1 MMRMKMPFHEWFYR
15 THAYLQNSGKDG
27 FVDYNDTKQVPM
39 SDRFNKLVELE
50 SDLFTEQPYGVI
62 ANRRGFNKLID
73 LLETSNYT
81 FEDINDSLIDAYQHS
96 LTNAMSRM
104 LVNTHAVMF
113 KCKNTDKRYVSSDR
127 LSRYYIVDAPF
138 NQLHFGDRDE
148 FIRQQL
154 QKMHTEENDQY
165 IPLTEFVTSPYTDLL
180 GFTLM
185 ICVNG
190 KICNDCMVAID
201 DKGFKF
207 KVNWPFDYK
216 ECYFVIYKLDSSKVY
231 VTKTTYDDL
240 VNDTGKIIGNFP
252 KANNECCIVNL
263 YDSRY
268 SKTVPTVPNF
278 GILTPGALR
287 LMNLQDKTMVDFE
300 RLRTNEITVVIYALK
315 YFHEVPNL
323 YPAVNYY
330 DIIDRRRIYDETGE
344 RVIEGDKNTYVY
356 GSSTTEINN
365 LEICTP
371 PIVLDRNA
379 TTSFSTIVNCLKLR
393 DDMAVNYENMK
404 RIGTRL
410 ISGNVTET
418 ELNGLKD
425 TMRSIETKMK
435 RCYKTYVQG
444 ALLTSLV
451 DSERLDS
458 FEKFMTNVNN
468 FITLATVSNLS
479 QYTDYNVFPQLY
491 NTEFVSFVDYI
502 VKPFK
507 DNALTPFEDII
518 KTTSNYFVS
527 DNSSRFNRPVS
538 EQCFIAMKYDRD
550 ENCWLFD
557 VPEIKHFKGVGN
569 AFYINNDL
577 KGDEIFKFFVLYT
590 DTEEPAELTTLPMS
604 LDQVFDF
611 DVFYDEVSKHSG
623 YIRYWNAEN
632 KIMKLCKTIYNDY
645 SSERSVQV
653 LSKILKRKLDGED
666 IIDQYPT
673 DMNYE
678 PSNASSLN
686 WKDYTEISDEAP
698 FAVNFLFY
706 TVAMMNGNEDKLQA
720 YFYRQLIKR
729 MHSPRYTDIDIS
741 SSIDRSLMLPVNY
754 SQLSISPIRVDNSK
768 SSIPI
773 ANGIYS
779 FYGIPFLTDNAGNMF
794 TPTPYRYTFNV
805 YENETKYPVIIDNDY
820 STDNYVAYTDIRTFN
835 GMVVNYR
842 HDIYLAR
849 LMTRYLIAC
858 YDTISYLQ
866 TYYKHPFNT
875 VDDNNAFTDYIRE
888 AATAVGSYAH
898 RYHDKLVNPLSFTT
912 AMLISN
918 NSFDIKLYAV
928 SGTISSIRSIP
939 FNGRTRTIE
948 DVSNEFIKTLQSVHK
963 NTGFDDGVSKRIQN
977 LYEHFKKINT
987 LQSVYDFL
995 KWVEGIDLEMIDEL
1009 DNMRSEN
1016 ENGVYVGS
1024 NIFKPYSTAFH
1035 YYIDKH
1041 ADGGID
1047 VVAIIRGLKNML
1059 DDLYSSNYTTHF
1071 KPIVEYCEDIIENWI
1086 FDFFI
1091 LDDIKYDKTITYS
1104 EKPYTI
1110 TIAAPSD
1117 PRFHPKKGQI
1127 IDINSTMI
1135 FEPIVEKVGDSWR
1148 INAISK
1154 ICEYAFFIGTGYNV
1168 SMNVLSES
1176 GATIATINGTMEF
1189 FRIGSSADDMVSFNQ
1204 YPYMKNMCVDIQ
1216 NIHEEFEI
1224 INNEHIV
1231 NKKFG
1236 KMNYELLVG
1245 NNYCQLDHTSE
1256 LILERKTMAQGSI
1269 DRIYLPGYTI
1279 NKLSNHE
1286 FGQHT
1291 SFEVYFKPS
1300 QVLHLPIT
1308 NDVMTSVGGKYFVG
1322 QTLYLVTD
1330 DNKYVFPVIVTAV
1343 DMSKSSGFVEAE
1355 IDQLRA
1361 KWLKIDDI
1369 SDIKRY
1375 MESPITCTV
1384 IDDNISNFIDEYTN
1398 SDYRVYQIPE
1408 FPQALDPTDEDN
1420 PNAYSMPGDPL
1431 YVTMNAPYVYTRLNW
1446 IFNQDVEN
1454 RYMDTHPQDHHMIY
1468 AGYTDSLNTS
1478 SPIKI
1483 KLINHDFEPFTD
1495 QENYPVLRT
1504 EPDDHNVWSEE
1515 LKVFNLE
1522 YQKTQGEYT
1531 TAIRAINRAWE
1542 AWAQVPNKTI
1552 EAWKMFQITIQDL
1565 EAKAGRV
1572 LDKGKRIKSYIDQL
1586 ETPTTWYNVRTYE
1599 TAQVYINNGRAPRD
1613 FGRVNNIRNIP
1624 YTDKLDVWI
1633 YDWENH
1639 NWIDPSLYDVT
1650 LNEIA
1655 SIKIGEFEDYKTN
1668 RVMNEITITPKD
1680 GFPSSRK
1687 IIIYFS
1693 YDKSDVFDTIDIN
1706 PKTCD
1711 IRFKPLLTLDSSV
1724 TDYDPYAKINIRK
1737 QFDGHITFEFDSYSE
1752 IPDFSQAGYLFKLP
1766 NESGK
1771 EIRTP
1776 NIRFVGMTADNDGN
1790 QLTLND
1796 FDLYIKIP
1804 YPNVTSTDKYL
1815 VPEYTST
1822 IVREIDGFV
1831 PDQTI
1836 KLICISNNAHSSYD
1850 GNISSV
1856 MFEAYTIDDNG
1867 TQKLRIT
1874 NSSLPWYIGGNFTC
1888 TVFKDN
1894 MYPLSGG
1901 LVTVTVTPVENDVVD
1916 GNWVRQANINV
1927 FWAYKILPEEFVL
1940 VPKNPISGNIKFE
1953 FKSEYWKNADT
1964 DITVTDDISVANP
1977 YLFYYNANKNLRYPI
1992 GEVRK
1997 NEHRERLVIDTTLNP
2012 DVQVVKNTFLSIC
2025 RYAIQKIPK
2034 DGIIDMTGY
2043 LPTPLSRDH
2052 YEFWV
2057 NGRCIKDPSDVV
2069 ILSPTSIQLL
2079 NLKSLRNF
2087 ECVELVDD
2095 FDDSPIS
2102 TKGPIY
2108 IDLNGKTYASHK
2120 LAVNSGESVYME
2132 DIRYMFNANNQQ
2144 PMQTYTK
2151 SIISNPNNKNI
2162 ETDILETI
2170 SFPNENPT
2178 YYEELF
2184 NVPSINGVDI
2194 YDPKSYHLGLIETPN
2209 KEILEMF
2216 DRVWRREQ
2224 CTNPLFPMTHMREL
2238 NLIDGEKIVLHTK
2251 YSGKEDMYVLYATGV
2266 SNGFFTFYISNSPS
2280 GKIDDTV
2287 NTIKIIPFIR
2297 TGVFVYVDKSFQG
2310 RWLHCTHPNVKPI
2323 KIM

>member
-1 MMRMKMPFHEWFYR
+1 MKMPFHEWFYR